1 MFISLKWKAIILTTL
16 LLLGLSFLFAH
27 LADRQLSNLAHA
39 QRSENYLRYHSEIKG
54 LLSQSSRHLLQLSD
68 LIPLMQGGTDI
79 KSTLNQH
86 WEYIQINWALEG
98 ISLYNHQGS
107 LVARRGNTTTRL
119 PHKIIV
125 DVLRETTPQGLMQC
139 AQYCVQ
145 TLVIPLFDRAGN
157 TNVLQLDTAIA
168 DLLIAFKDV
177 TQSDIGI
184 LADINDKTPSTL
196 QLKRWQRQLSGL
208 TNRDYNQ
215 PLLETLSQQYSLAQ
229 LLASN
234 RTIEFKGKR
243 YEVGLID
250 AEARANNSVY
260 FVVIADI
267 SNQHQFIND
276 AIKTHISGGISAIIL
291 CSLLITAM
299 LWQPITRLRR
309 QAELLPL
316 LSEGK
321 FSFVREALQRKDRRA
336 WFPDELDILDQ
347 TEVEVSTQLEKMQG
361 KIQENTDELTNLA
374 MYDSLT
380 GLANRRHMMQCLKT
394 MLDNSMVNSHIFG
407 LLFLDLDNFKRIN
420 DSLGHR
426 TGDELLRIVAR
437 RVKSCVRNQDMVA
450 RLGGDEFCVLIDNLR
465 TERDGN
471 VAAANILNI
480 LKNPVKLGNT
490 EVIISASIG
499 IVTAPRDGKTA
510 EELLQHADLAMYK
523 AKAQG
528 RNSYQL
534 FDQSMNLH
542 AVEQLSLENEL
553 RRALVAQ
560 EFVVH
565 YQPQINL
572 NDNSIVSV
580 EALVRWNHPRRG
592 LLGPGYFVNILE
604 ETGLIVALGEWVLL
618 TACQTL
624 QRWLDLGLPPIKM
637 CVNLSPR
644 QFRDPKLFAMIE
656 QTLAITRLQPQLLEL
671 EITESMLMED
681 IESHNRTLQQLK
693 ALGTSVAIDD
703 FGTGYSS
710 LSYLK
715 SLPLDTLKIDR
726 SFIADIPQSSADR
739 DITAAII
746 AVAHKLKLHVV
757 AEGIETSDQQAFL
770 LSENCDLGQGYL
782 FSRPI
787 PESDMVELLRNSQ
800 ILNQLGAAN

>member
-1 MFISLKWKAIILTTL
+1 MLAVFIQC
-16 LLLGLSFLFAH
+16 
-27 LADRQLSNLAHA
+27 RQH
-39 QRSENYLRYHSEIKG
+39 
-54 LLSQSSRHLLQLSD
+54 
-68 LIPLMQGGTDI
+68 
-79 KSTLNQH
+79 
-86 WEYIQINWALEG
+86 
-98 ISLYNHQGS
+98 
-107 LVARRGNTTTRL
+107 
-119 PHKIIV
+119 
-125 DVLRETTPQGLMQC
+125 
-139 AQYCVQ
+139 CVQ
-145 TLVIPLFDRAGN
+145 TLVIPLLDSQGG

-168 DLLIAFKDV
+168 DMLIAFSDV

-184 LADINDKTPSTL
+184 LADIDDQTPDAL
-196 QLKRWQRQLSGL
+196 RLNHWQRQLSSL

-215 PLLETLSQQYSLAQ
+215 PLLEALSQQYPLEQ
-229 LLASN
+229 MLTN
-234 RTIEFKGKR
+234 NQTFEFADKL

-250 AEARANNSVY
+250 AQARANNSAY

-267 SNQHQFIND
+267 SNQHRFIND
-276 AIKTHISGGISAIIL
+276 AIATHISGSISAIIL
-291 CSLLITAM
+291 CSLLIAVM

-316 LSEGK
+316 LSQGK
-321 FSFVREALQRKDRRA
+321 FSFVRESLQRKGRRA
-336 WFPDELDILDQ
+336 WFPDELDILDRS
-347 TEVEVSTQLEKMQG
+347 EIEVSTQLEKMQG

-380 GLANRRHMMQCLKT
+380 GLANRRQMMQCLNT
-394 MLDNSMVNSHIFG
+394 LIEDSLDKGRVFA

-426 TGDELLRIVAR
+426 AGDELLRVVAR
-437 RVKSCVRNQDMVA
+437 RIESCVRQQDIVS

-465 TERDGN
+465 KERDGS

-480 LKNPVKLGNT
+480 LKNPIKLGKT

-499 IVTAPRDGKTA
+499 IVTAPHDGRTT
-510 EELLQHADLAMYK
+510 EELLQHADQAMYK
-523 AKAQG
+523 AKAKG

-534 FDQSMNLH
+534 FDQTMNLH

-560 EFVVH
+560 EFVLH
-565 YQPQINL
+565 YQPQVNL
-572 NDNSIVSV
+572 NNNCMVSV

-604 ETGLIVALGEWVLL
+604 ETGLIIPLGEWVLL

-644 QFRDPKLFAMIE
+644 QFRDPKLFAMVE
-656 QTLAITRLQPQLLEL
+656 QTLAVSRLRPQLLEL

-681 IESHNRTLQQLK
+681 IESHNRTLQQLQ

-715 SLPLDTLKIDR
+715 NLPLDTLKIDR
-726 SFIADIPQSSADR
+726 SFIADIPQSNADR
-739 DITAAII
+739 NITAAII
-746 AVAHKLKLHVV
+746 AVAHKLKLQVV
-757 AEGIETSDQQAFL
+757 AEGIETSEQQAFL
-770 LSENCDLGQGYL
+770 LGEQCDLGQGYL

-787 PESDMVELLRNSQ
+787 PDTDMVELLRDSQ
-800 ILNQLGAAN
+800 TLNQLGAPNGSLMAPPKE